1 MDNHRVASCIESS
14 YMIRSPYPYV
24 IENDTQSPSEGDVEG
39 PSHVLDILILLINFV
54 PLTTNLESDRC
65 KSFLKVTLA
74 KLWVVVH
81 QSPVSIERMVV
92 FLTQLAGLESRT

>member
-39 PSHVLDILILLINFV
+39 PSHVLDMLILL
-54 PLTTNLESDRC
+54 PTTLYLLPPISR
-65 KSFLKVTLA
+65 VTGA
-74 KLWVVVH
+74 
-81 QSPVSIERMVV
+81 
-92 FLTQLAGLESRT
+92 SRS